1 MAYQGVYKRHE
12 THVVVKAFKISS
24 EYSLDAGQELD
35 VGSLPVYQMR
45 SLFRRKVIGKKDS
58 PWVNQLLEKSTPV
71 KEAATKEESKV
82 EKKPKK
88 PRKKA
93 DKGIG

>member
-12 THVVVKAFKISS
+12 THVVVKAFKITS
-24 EYSLDAGQELD
+24 ENTLNVGEELD

-45 SLFRRKVIGKKDS
+45 SLFRRKIIGKKDS
-58 PWVNQLLEKSTPV
+58 PWANEMLEKAMSAKKVV
-71 KEAATKEESKV
+71 KKDEDKV